1 MAGNHDFA
9 GDEPTREFPTLT
21 AHNPAAHNA
30 AANNPAAQYSAGPW
44 PAPSHPSAPG
54 YPLPEYPSPIQP
66 GAARPERKRRTVG
79 LVSAGVA
86 GASLLVIGLGGG
98 YLMGAGSTGATQN
111 VATISSAG
119 QGQLGQAP
127 ADGAAP
133 GLEASPTPQTPPDS
147 PSSAVQDN
155 TGGGLSSTAVALGAA
170 VGTVSAING
179 ASFTVQG
186 LDGVPCNVITT
197 NNTRVATLR
206 GSGGVRNLSVGD
218 PVLVKGSGS
227 ADGSITA
234 DLVIAGA
241 FPDLGAG
248 TS

>member
-9 GDEPTREFPTLT
+9 GNEPTREFPTLT
-21 AHNPAAHNA
+21 AH
-30 AANNPAAQYSAGPW
+30 NPAAQYSAGPW

-54 YPLPEYPSPIQP
+54 YPLPEYPSPSQP

-98 YLMGAGSTGATQN
+98 YLMGAGSTGPTQN
-111 VATISSAG
+111 VATMSSAG
-119 QGQLGQAP
+119 QGQLGQAQ

-133 GLEASPTPQTPPDS
+133 GPDVSPAPQTPDS
-147 PSSAVQDN
+147 PSSAVEDN
-155 TGGGLSSTAVALGAA
+155 TGVLSSTAVALGAA

-186 LDGVPCNVITT
+186 LDGVSCNVITT

>member
-1 MAGNHDFA
+1 MAGNNRDYPLGGLPDA
-9 GDEPTREFPTLT
+9 SNPTQEFPTQEFGAPAG
-21 AHNPAAHNA
+21 AH
-30 AANNPAAQYSAGPW
+30 W
-44 PAPSHPSAPG
+44 PPPSHPSAPG
-54 YPLPEYPSPIQP
+54 YPMPAYPLPGQP
-66 GAARPERKRRTVG
+66 DPARPGRTRRTVG

-98 YLMGAGSTGATQN
+98 YLIGVGSGDTQPN
-111 VATISSAG
+111 VANVSTMG
-119 QGQLGQAP
+119 QAQIGQAP
-127 ADGAAP
+127 AQPTPTESPAPEPPSAVTAP
-133 GLEASPTPQTPPDS
+133 GG
-147 PSSAVQDN
+147 
-155 TGGGLSSTAVALGAA
+155 TGPGLSSTTIALGAA

-186 LDGVPCNVITT
+186 LDGVTCHVITT
-197 NNTRVATLR
+197 NSTRVATLR

-218 PVLVKGSGS
+218 PVMVKGAGG
-227 ADGSITA
+227 ADGSIVA